1 MCDAIRNA
9 SVQEIFTGLNL
20 RNFGLRMGKKSMS
33 ERRLLKLRLHNSH
46 KPHQVAALHDQDDL
60 LLKMLSD

>member
-46 KPHQVAALHDQDDL
+46 EPLQVAA
-60 LLKMLSD
+60 SSS